1 MKAISKFLSLAMV
14 AAIAL
19 PASAQQDKKKI
30 EKKEEIIINKS
41 GDKTEKMTIV
51 VDGDNVT
58 INGQPV
64 DEYEKNNGKVKII
77 KRKSLKDGDED
88 MDVDV
93 LMTPRVPGIARA
105 PRAPRAPQMRFY
117 NFNDNEDAAPRAYLG
132 VMSKDNE
139 KGAEITGV
147 NENTAAAKAGLKE
160 GDVITKVGS
169 KAVDGPSSLLEA
181 VKANKPNDEVEITY
195 LREGKEKKAK
205 AKLGETKEMSR
216 SFRVES
222 PEMPDMNFNFDDK
235 WADEFRNNMKEF
247 RFEDNGDGPRV
258 FEMGKPRPKLGAKI
272 SDIEDADGVKV
283 MDVEAET
290 AGAKAGLLKDD
301 IITEIDGK
309 NVKNTDD
316 AREALTGAREKSSYQ
331 VKIKR
336 GNDTKTL
343 DVKVP
348 KKIKTANL

>member
-1 MKAISKFLSLAMV
+1 MKAISKFLSLAML
-14 AAIAL
+14 ATIAL
-19 PASAQQDKKKI
+19 PVSAQQEKKKI

-51 VDGDNVT
+51 VDGDNIT
-58 INGQPV
+58 INGLPL
-64 DEYEKNNGKVKII
+64 DEYEKNNGEVKII
-77 KRKSLKDGDED
+77 KRKTLKDGDDD

-93 LMTPRVPGIARA
+93 LVTPRVPDIALA
-105 PRAPRAPQMRFY
+105 PKAPRAPQMRFY
-117 NFNDNEDAAPRAYLG
+117 NFNDNEESAPRAYLG
-132 VMSKDNE
+132 VMSKDNA

-147 NENTAAAKAGLKE
+147 KENTAAAKAGLKE

-169 KAVDGPSSLLEA
+169 KAVNGPSSLLEA

-195 LREGKEKKAK
+195 LRDGKEKKVK
-205 AKLGETKEMSR
+205 AKLGEIKEMNR
-216 SFRVES
+216 RFTIES

-247 RFEDNGDGPRV
+247 RLEDNGDGPRF
-258 FEMGKPRPKLGAKI
+258 FEMVKSRPKLGAKI

-283 MDVEAET
+283 MEVEAET

-301 IITEIDGK
+301 IIIEIDGK
-309 NVKNTDD
+309 KIKNTDD
-316 AREALTGAREKSSYQ
+316 AREALTGAREKSNYQ

-336 GNDTKTL
+336 GNDIKIL